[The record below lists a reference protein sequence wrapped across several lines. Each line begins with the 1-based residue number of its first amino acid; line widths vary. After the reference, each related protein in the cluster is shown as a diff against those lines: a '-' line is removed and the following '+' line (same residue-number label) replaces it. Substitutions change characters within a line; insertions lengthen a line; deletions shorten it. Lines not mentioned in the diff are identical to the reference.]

1 MFLPVRTERIAP
13 NVHEVVDAGAGHGPD
28 WLDEFLAERLAD
40 IVSWRRHI
48 HQHPEISNGEYAT
61 TAYLRR
67 QLGRWGVDSTLLP
80 RGTGLTC
87 EIGPRGPGHRIVAL
101 RADIDALPLPEVS
114 NLPFAS
120 TVPGVSHAC
129 GHDIHQA
136 VLLGAM
142 LALSHA
148 PELPGR
154 VRGIFQPAEEIQP
167 GGAYG
172 VVATGAMRGVER
184 IFALHCDPRL
194 EVGSVGLREGPIT
207 STIDVVDIRLTGP
220 GGHTSRPH
228 LTSDLVY
235 ALGTLITGLP
245 AALTR
250 RLDPRSAPIL
260 VWGMVR
266 AGEAA
271 NAIPRNGTLR
281 GTLRLMQRDSWD
293 VAEKMVTELVGQLL
307 APLQAEYQLDYLRGV
322 PPVVNDGSC
331 VEILAEAVTRSVG
344 PEAISTTHQ
353 SMGAEDFAVYL
364 DHAPGALAR
373 LGVWDG
379 VRPHVDLHSPHF
391 EADERSIAIGVR
403 TMVHAALTS
412 LEQEQ
417 PAAVLG

>member
-1 MFLPVRTERIAP
+1 MSLPVRIERIAP
-13 NVHEVVDAGAGHGPD
+13 NVHDIVDDGAGNGPD
-28 WLDEFLAERLAD
+28 WLDSFLVERLPD

-48 HQHPEISNGEYAT
+48 HQHPEISNGEFAT

-67 QLGRWGVDSTLLP
+67 QLGRWGIDSALLP
-80 RGTGLTC
+80 RGTGLVC
-87 EIGPRGPGHRIVAL
+87 EVGSPGPGQRTVAL

-114 NLPFAS
+114 ALPYCS
-120 TVPGVSHAC
+120 VVPGVSHAC
-129 GHDIHQA
+129 GHDVHQS

-142 LALSHA
+142 LALSSA
-148 PELPGR
+148 PGLSGR

-172 VVATGAMRGVER
+172 VVATGAMRGVDR

-194 EVGSVGLREGPIT
+194 PVGSVGLREGPIT
-207 STIDVVDIRLTGP
+207 STIDVVEVRLTGP
-220 GGHTSRPH
+220 GGHTARPH

-271 NAIPRNGTLR
+271 NAIPRAATLR

-322 PPVVNDGSC
+322 PPVVNDAGC
-331 VEILAEAVTRSVG
+331 VDIMTEAVTRAVG
-344 PEAISTTHQ
+344 PEAVGTTHQ

-379 VRPHVDLHSPHF
+379 VRPQVDLHSPHF

-403 TMVHAALTS
+403 TMVHAALAS
-412 LEQEQ
+412 LEQ
-417 PAAVLG
+417 AS